1 MAASTHPIGI
11 LGAGTMGAG
20 IAQIAAVHG
29 FTVLL
34 VDANEAAVPAALDSI
49 AKRLDRQVAKDLIS
63 KKDRDAALRLIKHAK
78 KPEELRECDLLIE
91 AIVEDLDVKVKA
103 LSAIVP
109 HLAKDA
115 VIASNTSSLSITR
128 IGEAIGQ
135 SQRTVGL
142 HFFNPAP
149 LMPLV
154 EVIAGANSDS
164 SSIRRATL
172 IAESWGKTVVRAND
186 VPGFIVNR
194 VARPYYVEA
203 FRILEDG
210 YASVEEIDKAMRD
223 LGGFRMGP
231 LELTDLIGHDINA
244 ATTQSV
250 WEQLGKPPRLA
261 PSKAQQQL
269 VKDGRFGLKTKRG
282 VYDHE
287 IESPKSLLEIA
298 RKPLPTEGKGNKLA
312 TAVNEFVSHATEQIG
327 SKIEKYVFA
336 RILVAVIN
344 EAAWALTQNVA
355 TAADINTALRLGT
368 NYPKGPLEWADEI
381 GYGTCGALLDALN
394 ADAADKR
401 FDAAEILKT
410 RV

>member
-1 MAASTHPIGI
+1 MARSTHPIGI
-11 LGAGTMGAG
+11 LGAGAMGSG
-20 IAQIAAVHG
+20 IAQVAAVHG
-29 FTVLL
+29 FAVLL
-34 VDANEAAVPAALDSI
+34 MDANEAAVPAALDSI
-49 AKRLDRQVAKDLIS
+49 AKRLDRQVAKDLID
-63 KKDRDAALRLIKHAK
+63 KKARDAALRLIKHAK
-78 KPEELRECDLLIE
+78 KPEDLRECDLLIE
-91 AIVEDLDVKVKA
+91 AIVEDLDIKVNA
-103 LSAIVP
+103 LTAIVP

-115 VIASNTSSLSITR
+115 VIASNTSSLSISK

-135 SQRTVGL
+135 AHRTVGL

-154 EVIAGANSDS
+154 EVIAGAKSDAN
-164 SSIRRATL
+164 SIRRATL

-194 VARPYYVEA
+194 VARPYYLEA

-231 LELTDLIGHDINA
+231 FELTDLIGHDINA

-250 WEQLGKPPRLA
+250 WEQLGKPARLA
-261 PSKAQQQL
+261 PSTTQQQL
-269 VKDGRFGLKTKRG
+269 VKDGRFGLKSKRG

-287 IESPKSLLEIA
+287 IEPPKSLIEIS
-298 RKPLPTEGKGNKLA
+298 RKPLPTEGKNNKMA
-312 TAVNEFVSHATEQIG
+312 AVVNEFVSRATEQIG

-336 RILVAVIN
+336 RILVAIIN
-344 EAAWALTQNVA
+344 EAAWALNDNVA
-355 TAADINTALRLGT
+355 SAADINTALKLGT
-368 NYPKGPLEWADEI
+368 NYPKGPLEWAEEI
-381 GYGTCGALLDALN
+381 GYGPCGALLDALN
-394 ADAADKR
+394 AGVADNR
-401 FDAAEILKT
+401 FAAAEILKT